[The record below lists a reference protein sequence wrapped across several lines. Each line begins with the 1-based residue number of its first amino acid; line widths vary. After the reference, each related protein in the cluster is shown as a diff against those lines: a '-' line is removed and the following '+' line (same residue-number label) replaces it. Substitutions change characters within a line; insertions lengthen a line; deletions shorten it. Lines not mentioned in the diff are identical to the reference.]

1 MPRMVQSSPVYA
13 QLRDALVD
21 RIVQGGWKAGDR
33 LPAEDSLA
41 REYGVSSGTVRKALD
56 VMEAEL
62 LVTRRQGRGTFVND
76 PASGSNA
83 ARFIRVH
90 RPDGSLV
97 LGDVTTSDIV
107 ETDAS
112 EAERARLSLKGGSR
126 VFRIQ
131 RLRLADEKPFIW
143 EVSSVPAAMFPGLAA
158 KPEVTGRIHSIAQEY
173 GLLIGKAQERISVSA
188 AAPDIAQRLGIDPG
202 TPIAVLDRV
211 ARNTEGTTVEWRMAW
226 CHMAQNYYEID
237 L

>member
-1 MPRMVQSSPVYA
+1 MPRMVQSSPVYV

-21 RIVQGGWKAGDR
+21 RIARGGWKAGDR

-83 ARFIRVH
+83 ARFIRIH
-90 RPDGSLV
+90 RPDESLV
-97 LGDVTTSDIV
+97 HGDVKSSDIV

-112 EAERARLSLKGGSR
+112 EEERTRLSLKSGSR
-126 VFRIQ
+126 VFRIH
-131 RLRLADEKPFIW
+131 RLRLSDDCPFMW
-143 EVSSVPAAMFPGLAA
+143 EVSSVPAGMFPGLAE
-158 KPEVTGRIHSIAQEY
+158 KPQVTNRIHSIAQEY

-188 AAPDIAQRLGIDPG
+188 AAPDIAERLGIEPG
-202 TPIAVLDRV
+202 APIAVLDRV
-211 ARNTEGTTVEWRMAW
+211 ARNIEGTPVEWRIAW
-226 CHMAQNYYEID
+226 CRMAQNYYQVD